1 MLSIIEDWF
10 FSDLGEPGEFQYKA
24 IHLIT
29 VAVILAITITFGIL
43 CASKKISEKTKRN
56 MLIGTCAFHLIFEVT
71 WRILYITIRHD
82 SWLST
87 YPMYPCNL
95 SGILIPIIAL
105 CDFKPGKKLFYLFG
119 FATGVLTFVMPE
131 GIFTRS
137 VLTFPIL
144 KSILQ
149 HTGLIL
155 IPVMEYAS
163 GKYKENIKNFNWLFV
178 GLVIHVINAE
188 VIDPLLGFNG
198 DFMFFR
204 SNLPFVIPG
213 VPQWF
218 TMSFFGILVLV
229 FLELVS
235 DVNVTKEV
243 FIDLKNKLFYK
254 KKSKNIPVNQE

>member
-1 MLSIIEDWF
+1 MLTFISDWF
-10 FSDLGEPGEFQYKA
+10 NSNLGQPGDFQYKS

-29 VAVILAITITFGIL
+29 CAVVIILAVVLGYFS
-43 CASKKISEKTKRN
+43 ASKKVSEKTKRN
-56 MLIGTCAFHLIFEVT
+56 MLVGTCIFHLVFELT
-71 WRILYITIRHD
+71 WRILYVTIRHD

-95 SGILIPIIAL
+95 AGILIPIIAL
-105 CDFKPGKKLFYLFG
+105 FDFEPGKKLFYVFG

-155 IPVMEYAS
+155 IPLMENCS
-163 GKYKENIKNFNWLFV
+163 GKYKENIKNFHWMFA

-188 VIDPLLGFNG
+188 IIDPLLGFNG

-204 SNLPFVIPG
+204 SGLPFVIPG
-213 VPQWF
+213 VPSWF
-218 TMSFFGILVLV
+218 TISVFGILALV
-229 FLELVS
+229 ILELVS
-235 DVNVTKEV
+235 DIDTTKEI
-243 FIDLKNKLFYK
+243 FRELKVKIEKKLDM
-254 KKSKNIPVNQE
+254 VHQE

>member
-1 MLSIIEDWF
+1 MLSFIADWF
-10 FSDLGEPGEFQYKA
+10 NSELGQPGEYQYKA

-29 VAVILAITITFGIL
+29 CAVIIVLAVVLGYFS
-43 CASKKISEKTKRN
+43 ASKKVSDRTKRN
-56 MLIGTCAFHLIFEVT
+56 MLIGTCVFHLVFEVT
-71 WRILYITIRHD
+71 WRILYVTIRHD

-105 CDFKPGKKLFYLFG
+105 LDFEPGKKLFYCFG

-155 IPVMEYAS
+155 IPLMENMS
-163 GKYKENIKNFNWLFV
+163 GKYKENIKNFHWLFA

-188 VIDPLLGFNG
+188 IIDPLLGFEG
-198 DFMFFR
+198 DYMFFR
-204 SNLPFVIPG
+204 SGLPFVIPG
-213 VPQWF
+213 VPKWF
-218 TMSFFGILVLV
+218 TISAFGILALV
-229 FLELVS
+229 ILELLA
-235 DVNVTKEV
+235 DLDTTKEV
-243 FIDLKNKLFYK
+243 FRELKAKLVK
-254 KKSKNIPVNQE
+254 KDNTAKQE